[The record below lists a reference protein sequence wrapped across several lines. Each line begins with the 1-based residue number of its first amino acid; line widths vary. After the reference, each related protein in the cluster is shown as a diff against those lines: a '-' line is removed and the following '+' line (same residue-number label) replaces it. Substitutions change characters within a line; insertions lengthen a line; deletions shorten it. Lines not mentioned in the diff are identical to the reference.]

1 MGVKPLGSYEVIC
14 FFVLF
19 LPMAKTVLIS
29 TIAMFRFV
37 ARKGIGMKP
46 IELEFMY
53 LYYIWE
59 ITGYDREIVGIY
71 I

>member
-1 MGVKPLGSYEVIC
+1 
-14 FFVLF
+14 
-19 LPMAKTVLIS
+19 
-29 TIAMFRFV
+29 MFRFV